1 MEPDEKAHMCI
12 EMLSQPRYLSGVRM
26 LVSAVAQRLG
36 FDEAGCGQIALA
48 VDEALCNVI
57 RHGYQRSPKGK
68 IWIRIWPV
76 DDQAGDDCS
85 GAALDAPLDQ
95 HRPKAG
101 GIKLVIEDLAQQV
114 DPDDIRS
121 RSLEE
126 VRPGG
131 LGVHIMREIM
141 DEVRFERRAPDETG
155 DRGVGMRLTMIKRRP
170 DEMASE
176 NRAEE
181 PTKRG
186 RDASA

>member
-1 MEPDEKAHMCI
+1 
-12 EMLSQPRYLSGVRM
+12 
-26 LVSAVAQRLG
+26 
-36 FDEAGCGQIALA
+36 
-48 VDEALCNVI
+48 
-57 RHGYQRSPKGK
+57 
-68 IWIRIWPV
+68 
-76 DDQAGDDCS
+76 
-85 GAALDAPLDQ
+85 ALDAPLDQ